1 MGATAHIRKERED
14 TEMWSA
20 EIRYT
25 DGTSIERYFDDNPDK
40 GDDDMQYDLECW
52 LLGLHPEKEVEWY
65 SVSYIYD

>member
-1 MGATAHIRKERED
+1 
-14 TEMWSA
+14 MWSA

-25 DGTSIERYFDDNPDK
+25 DGTAVERYFDDNPDK

>member
-1 MGATAHIRKERED
+1 
-14 TEMWSA
+14 MWLA

-25 DGTSIERYFDDNPDK
+25 DGTSLERYFEDNPHK

-52 LLGLHPEKEVEWY
+52 LLERHPEKEVEWY